1 MATNGLVS
9 IKPLA
14 APPPAAVT
22 ASIPVGP
29 TADPGSAKI
38 CAMDVGSTTCKYV
51 LTTPSGE
58 ILSQSYER
66 HNTKQAEKV
75 LEFLTRL
82 ESQFGYSP
90 ETDRLFFTGSGAGII
105 GPLVGAKFVQE
116 VVAVAASVDKFHPN
130 VRFVSEIGGEDMKTI
145 FFTGQGDAK
154 SKQVLMQSACS
165 GGTGTFIEKTARKL
179 EIPSEQ
185 LSRMQYT
192 GYTLHKVSSKCGI
205 FAEADSNSLL
215 KAGVPIE
222 EIIASLFEAVV
233 YQNLGTLTRGNTPM
247 PEILLL
253 GGPNLF
259 FKGLQEAWRHH
270 LAKLW
275 KERKVEFDKDNL
287 AALIKVPDDALYY
300 AALGCIEVSRRD
312 DPSVGVYK
320 GSKKLDWWI
329 NEGQYE
335 EKKKQGRGGLCKSDA
350 DLQAFRDEYTEPRN
364 PLEDAKKAAAAT
376 AAAAAIAHGNG
387 HANGNGH
394 SNGNGHVN
402 GNGNGNGNGHVAPAL
417 STQVALVAEKIKGVV
432 IGCDFGSTTAK
443 AVCLS
448 PDKEIVFS
456 CYALS
461 KGNPIEDAKSLF
473 DQVRKALD
481 GTPILGTAIT
491 GYGKDLLKGI
501 IGADC
506 AIVETIAHASAGLH
520 FFPDADCICD
530 VGGVDVKIMLLNN
543 GTVSDFRLNSQCSS
557 GNGAF
562 LQGVAERFSIPLSE
576 MADSAFRAQ
585 AMPQLSMGCGVF
597 LQSDIVNQQRK
608 GWQAEE
614 ILAALCAILPLNV
627 WIYAGGLNN
636 LSVVGKKF
644 ILQGGTHKNLAVVKT
659 QVDFIRSKVPDAD
672 VVVHPFS
679 GEAGAIG
686 AGLVCLDWVEA
697 GGQTKFRGFKAIDEL
712 KYKSTTAVD
721 TVCHWCPVN
730 CQRSFIDVELLGA
743 PGRTWS
749 KIPLEA
755 NWERVIVNNS
765 CPKGL
770 VEDINEMKAIKA
782 EIEKTKNAFPNV
794 ADLVRQEGFRRTTAT
809 A

>member
-1 MATNGLVS
+1 MASNGLVS
-9 IKPLA
+9 IQPIL
-14 APPPAAVT
+14 PPPVQVP
-22 ASIPVGP
+22 IPLGP
-29 TADPGSAKI
+29 IVEPGDVKF

-51 LTTPSGE
+51 LTAPSGE
-58 ILSQSYER
+58 IISQAYER

-75 LEFLTRL
+75 LDFLTRL
-82 ESQFGYSP
+82 ETQFGFQP
-90 ETDRLFFTGSGAGII
+90 EQDRIFFTGSGAGIVA
-105 GPLVGAKFVQE
+105 PFVGAKFVQE
-116 VVAVAASVDKFHPN
+116 VVAVAASVEKFHPA

-145 FFTGQGDAK
+145 FFTGEGEAK

-179 EIPSEQ
+179 EITSEQ
-185 LSRMQYT
+185 LAKMRYS
-192 GYTLHKVSSKCGI
+192 GFTLHKVSSKCGI

-215 KAGVPIE
+215 KAGIPVD

-233 YQNLGTLTRGNTPM
+233 YQNLATLTRGNTPL

-259 FKGLQEAWRHH
+259 FTGLQEAWRHH
-270 LAKLW
+270 LAKIW
-275 KERKVEFDKDNL
+275 KERKVAGADKDP
-287 AALIKVPDDALYY
+287 ATLIRVPEDALYY
-300 AALGCIEVSRRD
+300 AALGCIEVGRRD
-312 DPSVGVYK
+312 AQTVGIYR
-320 GSKKLDWWI
+320 GSGKLNWWI
-329 NEGQYE
+329 NEGQHE
-335 EKKKQGRGGLCKSDA
+335 EKKKAGRGGLCKSDA
-350 DLQAFRDEYTEPRN
+350 DLAAFRAEYAE
-364 PLEDAKKAAAAT
+364 EK
-376 AAAAAIAHGNG
+376 
-387 HANGNGH
+387 
-394 SNGNGHVN
+394 HVEQVAVAE
-402 GNGNGNGNGHVAPAL
+402 VAPASEKL
-417 STQVALVAEKIKGVV
+417 SRVV

-443 AVCLS
+443 AVCIS

-473 DQVRKALD
+473 EQLRKVIGD
-481 GTPILGTAIT
+481 GEILAVGIT

-501 IGADC
+501 LGADC
-506 AIVETIAHASAGLH
+506 PIVETIAHASAGLH
-520 FFPDADCICD
+520 FFSDADCICD

-562 LQGVAERFSIPLSE
+562 LQGVAERFGIPLSE
-576 MADSAFRAQ
+576 MADGAFRAQ

-636 LSVVGKKF
+636 LSVVGKKY

-672 VVVHPFS
+672 VVVHPYS

-686 AGLVCLDWVEA
+686 AALVSLDWYDA
-697 GGQTKFRGFKAIDEL
+697 GGRTQFRGFDSIAQL
-712 KYKSTTAVD
+712 KYASTTSTD
-721 TVCHWCPVN
+721 TVCHWCPVT
-730 CQRSFIDVELLGA
+730 CQRSFIDVELLNGG
-743 PGRTWS
+743 GRPWS
-749 KIPLEA
+749 KVPLSTG
-755 NWERVIVNNS
+755 WERVIVNNS

-770 VEDINEMKAIKA
+770 VEDVNEMKVIKA
-782 EIEKTKNAFPNV
+782 EIEKTKNAFPNI
-794 ADLVRQEGFRRTTAT
+794 ADMVRKEAFRRAT